1 MGLKQEDT
9 GRLSNLLRY
18 LTLDPAAR
26 MPDHC
31 PTPCKKWLPGL
42 NRCRHTSAAKLW

>member
-18 LTLDPAAR
+18 LTLDPAAQ
-26 MPDHC
+26 MPDH
-31 PTPCKKWLPGL
+31 
-42 NRCRHTSAAKLW
+42 